1 MAFRLFH
8 RAAGRGGYG
17 SSTSSAGIAA
27 AVQRTNLHG
36 INSSWWISALT
47 PCTVLREEIRVY
59 FVNVR

>member
-17 SSTSSAGIAA
+17 SSSSAGIAA

-36 INSSWWISALT
+36 INSSCWISALT